1 MPFGLTNASA
11 VFMALMNM
19 IFSPYLDPST
29 VVFVD
34 DVVVCSRSK
43 EEHEQYLW
51 ATLQYLREN
60 QLYGTEKGD
69 FWLEQVDFLG
79 HIISKD
85 GLAVDPTKI
94 KAVVKWKILKNVSKI
109 QSFLGLVG
117 YYRRFIERFSTI
129 AVPLTKLTRKSI
141 PFVYHNTVTIVSNS

>member
-1 MPFGLTNASA
+1 MSFGLTNASA

-43 EEHEQYLW
+43 EEHEQYLR
-51 ATLQYLREN
+51 AALQYLREN
-60 QLYGTEKGD
+60 HLYGTEKGD

-79 HIISKD
+79 HIIC
-85 GLAVDPTKI
+85 
-94 KAVVKWKILKNVSKI
+94 
-109 QSFLGLVG
+109 
-117 YYRRFIERFSTI
+117 
-129 AVPLTKLTRKSI
+129 
-141 PFVYHNTVTIVSNS
+141 